1 MTCRELCFARIFFNI
16 GSDARWLP
24 NSVETKKAGKVPGN
38 GSGAAAEIV
47 RRIRRRGRITFA
59 EFMEVALFWPQGGYY
74 MGPSPI
80 GASGDYYTSPS
91 VHPAFGALLAVQLLQ
106 MWHLLDRPQPFTVVE
121 MGAGNGLLARDI
133 LSYSSHLVPEFQQSL
148 RYVCLDIRDVA
159 GLETALPSV
168 QDEPSQQALKVSRI
182 AAAVPASSFDAD
194 SLTTGPAGGQ
204 TLPYGIPLSGIRGCI
219 LSNELLDAFPVHQV
233 RVQQGMLQ
241 EVYVALQDGRLVE
254 TLGEPSCPE
263 LADRLRSVAVE
274 LAEGQVAEI
283 NLGID
288 RWAGEIASALESGFV
303 LTVDYGRT
311 ASQLY
316 SAEER
321 PDGTLTTYY
330 HHTQTDDPFRHV
342 GSQDITAQVDFTA
355 VVQAGRAHGMSMLGY
370 TRQSEFLRSLGLGDW
385 QQRLGGLNL
394 SQQQAQANRAGIL
407 DLARTGGLGDFKVL
421 VQGKNVGKPKL
432 WGFDPVPDQE
442 GGLARTAGLP
452 VPLLTG
458 DHLPFLEGR
467 YPRAEA
473 EINLEKLWPP
483 APA

>member
-1 MTCRELCFARIFFNI
+1 MARVQMP
-16 GSDARWLP
+16 A
-24 NSVETKKAGKVPGN
+24 N
-38 GSGAAAEIV
+38 GSAAAAEKE
-47 RRIRRRGRITFA
+47 IRRRIEARGSITFV

-74 MGPSPI
+74 QGRSPV

-133 LSYSSHLVPEFQQSL
+133 LSYSAHLLPKFRRSL
-148 RYVCLDIRDVA
+148 RYLCLDIGAVP
-159 GLETALPSV
+159 GLETALPPF
-168 QDEPSQQALKVSRI
+168 QDAPKVSRI
-182 AAAVPASSFDAD
+182 AAAVPTAGVSAD
-194 SLTTGPAGGQ
+194 SPTSSRDPS
-204 TLPYGIPLSGIRGCI
+204 YGIPLSGVRGCI

-233 RVQQGMLQ
+233 KLRRGRLQ
-241 EVYVALQDGRLVE
+241 EVCIALRDRQLVE

-263 LADRLRSVAVE
+263 LQRRLGSEGVE

-288 RWAGEIASALESGFV
+288 RWAGEIAAALESGFV
-303 LTVDYGRT
+303 LTVDYGKT
-311 ASQLY
+311 ATQLY

-330 HHTQTDDPFRHV
+330 RHTQTDDPFRHV

-355 VVQAGRAHGMSMLGY
+355 VVQAGRAHGLGLVGY
-370 TRQSEFLRSLGLGDW
+370 TRQSDFLRSLGLGEW
-385 QQRLGGLNL
+385 QRRLGGLNL
-394 SQQQAQANRAGIL
+394 SQQQTQANRAGIL
-407 DLARTGGLGDFKVL
+407 DLARIGGLGDFKVL
-421 VQGKNVGKPKL
+421 VQGKNVGKPGL
-432 WGFDPVPDQE
+432 WGFEPAPDRDQGPE
-442 GGLARTAGLP
+442 DDLAKGDLARPEGLP
-452 VPLLTG
+452 VPLLTR

-473 EINLEKLWPP
+473 EINLAKLWPP
-483 APA
+483 GPA

>member
-1 MTCRELCFARIFFNI
+1 MPRMQK
-16 GSDARWLP
+16 S
-24 NSVETKKAGKVPGN
+24 GN
-38 GSGAAAEIV
+38 VSGAAAEIE
-47 RRIRRRGRITFA
+47 RRIRRRGPITFA

-74 MGPSPI
+74 LGRSPV

-106 MWHLLDRPQPFTVVE
+106 MWHLLGRPQPFTVVE

-133 LSYSSHLVPEFQQSL
+133 LNYSANLLPEFRRSL
-148 RYVCLDIRDVA
+148 RYVCLDLRAIA
-159 GLETALPSV
+159 GLEAPLSPIQNTL
-168 QDEPSQQALKVSRI
+168 QDAPKVSRI
-182 AAAVPASSFDAD
+182 AAAVPTAGVCD
-194 SLTTGPAGGQ
+194 SPTGSRG
-204 TLPYGIPLSGIRGCI
+204 LRYGIPLSGVRGCI

-233 RVQQGMLQ
+233 KLRRGVLQ
-241 EVYVALQDGRLVE
+241 EVYVALQDSRLVE
-254 TLGEPSCPE
+254 TLGEPSRPE
-263 LADRLRSVAVE
+263 LLGRLGSVGVE

-288 RWAGEIASALESGFV
+288 RWAKEIASTLESGFV
-303 LTVDYGRT
+303 LTVDYGKT
-311 ASQLY
+311 ATKLY

-330 HHTQTDDPFRHV
+330 RHTQTDDPFRQV

-355 VVQAGRAHGMSMLGY
+355 VVKAGRAHGLRMLGY
-370 TRQSEFLRSLGLGDW
+370 TRQVEFLRSLGLGDW
-385 QQRLGGLNL
+385 QRRLGGLNL

-407 DLARTGGLGDFKVL
+407 DLARIGGLGDFKVL

-432 WGFDPVPDQE
+432 WGFDSAPGQDQRPE
-442 GGLARTAGLP
+442 GGLGRPEGLP
-452 VPLLTG
+452 VPLLTK

-473 EINLEKLWPP
+473 EMTLEKLWPP
-483 APA
+483 NPA

>member
-1 MTCRELCFARIFFNI
+1 MINAY
-16 GSDARWLP
+16 S
-24 NSVETKKAGKVPGN
+24 PGF
-38 GSGAAAEIV
+38 SAEKE
-47 RRIRRRGRITFA
+47 IRRRIAARGSITFA

-74 MGPSPI
+74 LGQSPV

-91 VHPAFGALLAVQLLQ
+91 VHPAFGALLVVQLLQ
-106 MWHLLDRPQPFTVVE
+106 MWHLLGRPQPFTVVE

-133 LSYSSHLVPEFQQSL
+133 LNYSSHLNPEFRRSL
-148 RYVCLDIRDVA
+148 RYVCLDIKAVA
-159 GLETALPSV
+159 GLETAFPSF
-168 QDEPSQQALKVSRI
+168 QNEPDQNAPRVSRI
-182 AAAVPASSFDAD
+182 AATVPSAGVSAD
-194 SLTTGPAGGQ
+194 SPIGGRAGDLG
-204 TLPYGIPLSGIRGCI
+204 LSYGIPLSGVRGCI

-233 RVQQGMLQ
+233 KLHRGRLQ
-241 EVYVALQDGRLVE
+241 EVYVALQDGQLVE

-263 LADRLRSVAVE
+263 LPGRLESVGVE

-288 RWAGEIASALESGFV
+288 RWAGEVASVLESGFV
-303 LTVDYGRT
+303 LTVDYGKT
-311 ASQLY
+311 ATQLY

-330 HHTQTDDPFRHV
+330 RHTQTDDPFRHV

-355 VVQAGRAHGMSMLGY
+355 VVQAGRACGLSMLGY
-370 TRQSEFLRSLGLGDW
+370 TRQSEFLHSLGLGDW
-385 QQRLGGLNL
+385 QRRLGGLSL

-432 WGFDPVPDQE
+432 WGFQPDQNQGPEDGSVE
-442 GGLARTAGLP
+442 GSLARPEGLP
-452 VPLLTG
+452 MPLLTK
-458 DHLPFLEGR
+458 DHLPLLEGR

-473 EINLEKLWPP
+473 EINLAKLWPS
-483 APA
+483 

>member
-1 MTCRELCFARIFFNI
+1 MPRVQTPE
-16 GSDARWLP
+16 
-24 NSVETKKAGKVPGN
+24 N
-38 GSGAAAEIV
+38 GSGAAAEIE

-74 MGPSPI
+74 LGRSPI

-106 MWHLLDRPQPFTVVE
+106 MWYLMGRPHPFTVVE

-133 LSYSSHLVPEFQQSL
+133 LSYSSHLLPEFRRSL
-148 RYVCLDIRDVA
+148 RYVCMDFRAVA
-159 GLETALPSV
+159 GLEAALPSF
-168 QDEPSQQALKVSRI
+168 QHEPTENAPRASRI
-182 AAAVPASSFDAD
+182 AAAVPAAGVGPD
-194 SLTTGPAGGQ
+194 SPSGSQGL
-204 TLPYGIPLSGIRGCI
+204 LYGIPLSGVRGCI

-233 RVQQGMLQ
+233 KVRRGMLQ
-241 EVYVALQDGRLVE
+241 EVYVALQNHQLVE
-254 TLGEPSCPE
+254 TLGDPSCSE
-263 LADRLRSVAVE
+263 LRGRLESMGVE

-303 LTVDYGRT
+303 LTVDYGKT
-311 ASQLY
+311 ATQLY

-330 HHTQTDDPFRHV
+330 RHTQTDDPFRHV

-355 VVQAGRAHGMSMLGY
+355 VVQAGRAHGLSMLGY
-370 TRQSEFLRSLGLGDW
+370 TRQSDFLRSLGLGDW
-385 QQRLGGLNL
+385 QRRLGGLNL
-394 SQQQAQANRAGIL
+394 SQQQTQANRAGIL
-407 DLARTGGLGDFKVL
+407 DLARIGGLGDFKVL
-421 VQGKNVGKPKL
+421 AQGKNVGKPSL
-432 WGFDPVPDQE
+432 WGFNSVPDQAHQ
-442 GGLARTAGLP
+442 GGSARPEGLP
-452 VPLLTG
+452 VPLLTR

-483 APA
+483 GPV

>member
-1 MTCRELCFARIFFNI
+1 M
-16 GSDARWLP
+16 
-24 NSVETKKAGKVPGN
+24 N
-38 GSGAAAEIV
+38 GTGAAAEIE

-74 MGPSPI
+74 LGWSPV

-106 MWHLLDRPQPFTVVE
+106 MWYLLGRPQPFTVVE

-133 LSYSSHLVPEFQQSL
+133 LNYSSHLLPDFRRSL
-148 RYVCLDIRDVA
+148 RYVCMDLRAVA
-159 GLETALPSV
+159 GLEAALPSFEN
-168 QDEPSQQALKVSRI
+168 EPTQNAPKASRI
-182 AAAVPASSFDAD
+182 AAAVPADGVSTNPPPGSQG
-194 SLTTGPAGGQ
+194 LR
-204 TLPYGIPLSGIRGCI
+204 YGIPLSGVRGCI

-233 RVQQGMLQ
+233 KVHRGMLQ
-241 EVYVALQDGRLVE
+241 EVYVALRDRQLVE
-254 TLGEPSCPE
+254 ILGEPSCTE
-263 LADRLRSVAVE
+263 LLGRLESIGVE

-288 RWAGEIASALESGFV
+288 RWAGEVAAALESGFV
-303 LTVDYGRT
+303 LTVDYGKT
-311 ASQLY
+311 ATQLY

-330 HHTQTDDPFRHV
+330 RHTQTDDPFRHV

-355 VVQAGRAHGMSMLGY
+355 VVKAGRAHSLRMLGY
-370 TRQSEFLRSLGLGDW
+370 NRQSDFLHSLGLGEW
-385 QQRLGGLNL
+385 HRSLGGLHL
-394 SQQQAQANRAGIL
+394 SQQQTQANRAGIL
-407 DLARTGGLGDFKVL
+407 DLARIGGLGDFKVL
-421 VQGKNVGKPKL
+421 VQGKNVGKPSL
-432 WGFDPVPDQE
+432 WGFDSASEQEPGQE
-442 GGLARTAGLP
+442 GGLARPEGLP

-483 APA
+483 GPV

>member
-1 MTCRELCFARIFFNI
+1 MPE
-16 GSDARWLP
+16 
-24 NSVETKKAGKVPGN
+24 N
-38 GSGAAAEIV
+38 GSGAVAEKEIL
-47 RRIRRRGRITFA
+47 RRIEARGLITFA
-59 EFMEVALFWPQGGYY
+59 EFMEVALFWLQGGYY
-74 MGPSPI
+74 LVRSPV

-106 MWHLLDRPQPFTVVE
+106 MWHFLDRPQPFTVVE

-133 LSYSSHLVPEFQQSL
+133 LSYSAHLLPEFRRSL
-148 RYVCLDIRDVA
+148 RYVCLDLRAVA
-159 GLETALPSV
+159 GLETTLPSI
-168 QDEPSQQALKVSRI
+168 ENAPKVSRI
-182 AAAVPASSFDAD
+182 AAAVPTAGDKAD
-194 SLTTGPAGGQ
+194 SLTSGQAG
-204 TLPYGIPLSGIRGCI
+204 TRPLRYGIPLSGVRGCI

-233 RVQQGMLQ
+233 KLRRGRLQ
-241 EVYVALQDGRLVE
+241 EVYVAFQDGLLIE
-254 TLGEPSCPE
+254 TLGEPSCPQ
-263 LADRLRSVAVE
+263 LAGRLGSVGVE

-288 RWAGEIASALESGFV
+288 FWAGEVASALESGFV
-303 LTVDYGRT
+303 LTIDYGKT

-330 HHTQTDDPFRHV
+330 RHTQTDDPFRQV

-355 VVQAGRAHGMSMLGY
+355 VVQAGRAHGLSMLGY
-370 TRQSEFLRSLGLGDW
+370 ARQAEFLRSLGLADW
-385 QQRLGGLNL
+385 QRILAGLSL
-394 SQQQAQANRAGIL
+394 SQRQAQANRAGML

-432 WGFDPVPDQE
+432 WGLDPAPEQDQDAS
-442 GGLARTAGLP
+442 LAQPEGLP
-452 VPLLTG
+452 VPLLTK

-473 EINLEKLWPP
+473 EISLEKLWPSGP
-483 APA
+483 A